1 MIGQLSKATALTG
14 FTLPASE
21 PVLTRTRTGACPAC
35 RASSLA
41 EQSFAMWMEIEGYLK
56 DAEKQIRAI
65 RALGAGVPTSSLGS
79 SASEPKRTCQGGAMM
94 PSRNVQLACIQ
105 TLAAI
110 RASSGELVR
119 LEDDLHDIVDRLRAS
134 EQMIQESRRLLERMN
149 RTSRPNA
156 LRVRFPLS
164 PTAVLPRRR

>member
-1 MIGQLSKATALTG
+1 
-14 FTLPASE
+14 
-21 PVLTRTRTGACPAC
+21 
-35 RASSLA
+35 
-41 EQSFAMWMEIEGYLK
+41 
-56 DAEKQIRAI
+56 
-65 RALGAGVPTSSLGS
+65 
-79 SASEPKRTCQGGAMM
+79 M

-110 RASSGELVR
+110 RASSAELVR

-156 LRVRFPLS
+156 LSVRFRHG
-164 PTAVLPRRR
+164 TQAVKQGLTRSCRSLRSCD